1 MEASELGDLDQRD
14 ATDEFQRGLVIFG
27 RLAVEK
33 ELAGADFLVL
43 LADAWLVGLG
53 LRFK

>member
-1 MEASELGDLDQRD
+1 MEALKRDDLDQRD
-14 ATDEFQRGLVIFG
+14 ATDEFRRGLVILG
-27 RLAVEK
+27 RFAVEK

-53 LRFK
+53 LRFQ